1 MPPPMPVDTSSR
13 KQVPQNLDAERALLG
28 FILLDNSALNT
39 VVEQVSREDFFSE
52 SHRRIFQKMVELS
65 ENNRQMDVVTL
76 SEELAREGWLEKVG
90 GVAYLAGLSEGVPF
104 GTSANVTEYS
114 RIVKEKST
122 LRRLINISENIIS
135 RAQQE
140 GDDAETMIDLA
151 QGQFFEI
158 ASQKVKTGFLGIKE
172 IVKSSFGTIDVLFD
186 RGQRVTGI
194 ETGYTDL
201 DNMTSGLQRAELAI
215 LASRPSVGK
224 TALALNISAYAAI
237 EKRKSVGVISLEMSK
252 ESLLIRLL
260 CAQGRIDSHKLR
272 TGFSSRED
280 WNRMSRALGRLAEAP
295 LYIEDAPALSIMQIR
310 AKARRLAAERGLD
323 LLVVDYLQLITG
335 GGRFENRTQ
344 EVSFISRSLKGIA
357 KELNIPVLA
366 LSQLN
371 RAPEGRTGHRPQLS
385 DLRESGSIEQDADV
399 VLFLH
404 RPEMYRHRDEEDGDE
419 PAGKTELNVSK
430 QRNGPTGQVNL
441 VFLKP
446 YALFENYSSMDEPLE
461 EPLEE
466 SPSSPRPHG

>member
-1 MPPPMPVDTSSR
+1 MPVDTSSR
-13 KQVPQNLDAERALLG
+13 KQVPQNLEAERALLG

-52 SHRRIFQKMVELS
+52 SHRRIFQKMLELS

-76 SEELAREGWLEKVG
+76 SEELAQDGWLEKVG
-90 GVAYLAGLSEGVPF
+90 GVAYLAGLSEVVPF
-104 GTSANVTEYS
+104 GTSANITEYS

-158 ASQKVKTGFLGIKE
+158 ASQKVKTGFLGIKD

-201 DNMTSGLQRAELAI
+201 DNMTSGLQPSELSI
-215 LASRPSVGK
+215 LAARPAVGK

-237 EKRKSVGVISLEMSK
+237 EKRKSVGIISLEMSK
-252 ESLLIRLL
+252 EALVLRLL

-272 TGFSSRED
+272 TGFLNSREH
-280 WNRMSRALGRLAEAP
+280 WQRMSRALGRLAEAP
-295 LYIEDAPALSIMQIR
+295 LYIEDTPALSIMQIR
-310 AKARRLAAERGLD
+310 AKARRLAAEQGLD

-366 LSQLN
+366 LSQLS
-371 RAPEGRTGHRPQLS
+371 RAPEGRPGHRPQLS

-404 RPEMYRHRDEEDGDE
+404 RPEMYRHRDNDGGGDE

-446 YALFENYSSMDEPLE
+446 YALFENYSSMDESLE
-461 EPLEE
+461 EPLDE
-466 SPSSPRPHG
+466 SPE

>member
-1 MPPPMPVDTSSR
+1 MPVDTSSR

-52 SHRRIFQKMVELS
+52 SHRRIFRKMVELS

-158 ASQKVKTGFLGIKE
+158 ASQKVKTGFLGIKD

-215 LASRPSVGK
+215 LAARPAVGK

-419 PAGKTELNVSK
+419 PAGKTELNVGK

-446 YALFENYSSMDEPLE
+446 YALFENYSSMDETLE
-461 EPLEE
+461 EPVEE